1 MIGTASITAL
11 AYSASG
17 SAALTVNS
25 MDGDLAAL
33 GIK

>member
-1 MIGTASITAL
+1 VIGTASITAI
-11 AYSASG
+11 AYSASN
-17 SAALTVNS
+17 AAVLTVNS